1 MSRLRQFQTAL
12 KNDIYT
18 QWNLGY
24 RNVLGVLPTGGGK
37 SVLTGDIMRE
47 SNDAA
52 VVAAHR
58 GELVSQLSRALAAEG
73 VRHRII
79 GPDSLRRDCISLQL
93 AELGRSYHDP
103 GSRVAVAGVDTLVK
117 RDVSH
122 DSWFR
127 QVKLWVQDEAHHV
140 QQNNKWGKIAGM
152 FPNARGLGFTA
163 TPVRM
168 GASGLGVHSGGV
180 FDAMAVG
187 PTGRELIHR
196 GFLTDYR
203 IFAPPS
209 DVNYKNVGLSVTG
222 DYSMPQLRAAV
233 HASNRIVGDV
243 ITHYLRIAP
252 GKLGITFAVDVEAA
266 QELAQAYRAAGVPA
280 EVLRCLRPGA
290 HLLAFGGTRTFHR
303 LACAIEDAGF
313 EIRDCMQWLYGSG
326 FPKSHDVSRAID
338 REEGAT
344 EAARQWD
351 GHGTALKPAWEPII
365 VARKP
370 LDGTVA
376 QNVQQWGCGGLA
388 IDACRIDGAPDPAS
402 WTAKRADGD
411 GLGRLGQR
419 SANVAAM
426 NAGLIQPPTGR
437 WPANV
442 ILDEEAGAM
451 LDAQSGNRPG
461 MSSGGKHKP
470 GSKGGMFGAID
481 CEHTA
486 RGDSGGA
493 SRFFY
498 QAKASRS
505 ERDAGLEEFEARS
518 RAEATRRKEG
528 SAGSKNAAAG
538 AGGENCRN
546 IHPTVKPIALARY
559 LARLILPPI
568 PDARML
574 TPFSGSGSEVIG
586 ALQAGWS
593 HVDGIDSWDVAVRI
607 SRARIA
613 HWASRIEPVQLDL
626 AGE

>member
-1 MSRLRQFQTAL
+1 MSAT
-12 KNDIYT
+12 IHE
-18 QWNLGY
+18 
-24 RNVLGVLPTGGGK
+24 
-37 SVLTGDIMRE
+37 GD
-47 SNDAA
+47 
-52 VVAAHR
+52 
-58 GELVSQLSRALAAEG
+58 ALA
-73 VRHRII
+73 I
-79 GPDSLRRDCISLQL
+79 LRTLPSDH
-93 AELGRSYHDP
+93 YH
-103 GSRVAVAGVDTLVK
+103 GS
-117 RDVSH
+117 
-122 DSWFR
+122 
-127 QVKLWVQDEAHHV
+127 
-140 QQNNKWGKIAGM
+140 
-152 FPNARGLGFTA
+152 
-163 TPVRM
+163 
-168 GASGLGVHSGGV
+168 
-180 FDAMAVG
+180 
-187 PTGRELIHR
+187 
-196 GFLTDYR
+196 LTD
-203 IFAPPS
+203 PP
-209 DVNYKNVGLSVTG
+209 YGLSFMG
-222 DYSMPQLRAAV
+222 
-233 HASNRIVGDV
+233 HAWD
-243 ITHYLRIAP
+243 H
-252 GKLGITFAVDVEAA
+252 
-266 QELAQAYRAAGVPA
+266 GVPSAEVWA

-303 LACAIEDAGF
+303 LTCAIEDAGF
-313 EIRDCMQWLYGSG
+313 EIRDCMMWLYGSG

-344 EAARQWD
+344 EAARQWS

-451 LDAQSGNRPG
+451 LDAQTEGKLHSAGPRQGPQAKWAKPSRPSVYGDGVGAGPSG
-461 MSSGGKHKP
+461 
-470 GSKGGMFGAID
+470 
-481 CEHTA
+481 A
-486 RGDSGGA
+486 RFGDSGGA

-505 ERDAGLEEFEARS
+505 ERDAGLEEFEAAQSLYTRGTGLKANGDGSERS
-518 RAEATRRKEG
+518 E
-528 SAGSKNAAAG
+528 S
-538 AGGENCRN
+538 RN

-559 LARLILPPI
+559 LARLILPPV

-613 HWASRIEPVQLDL
+613 HWSAQ
-626 AGE
+626 

>member
-1 MSRLRQFQTAL
+1 MPSHTIHEGDALSILRT
-12 KNDIYT
+12 
-18 QWNLGY
+18 
-24 RNVLGVLPTGGGK
+24 LP
-37 SVLTGDIMRE
+37 SD
-47 SNDAA
+47 
-52 VVAAHR
+52 H
-58 GELVSQLSRALAAEG
+58 
-73 VRHRII
+73 
-79 GPDSLRRDCISLQL
+79 
-93 AELGRSYHDP
+93 YH
-103 GSRVAVAGVDTLVK
+103 GS
-117 RDVSH
+117 
-122 DSWFR
+122 
-127 QVKLWVQDEAHHV
+127 
-140 QQNNKWGKIAGM
+140 
-152 FPNARGLGFTA
+152 
-163 TPVRM
+163 
-168 GASGLGVHSGGV
+168 
-180 FDAMAVG
+180 
-187 PTGRELIHR
+187 
-196 GFLTDYR
+196 LTD
-203 IFAPPS
+203 PP
-209 DVNYKNVGLSVTG
+209 YGLSFMG
-222 DYSMPQLRAAV
+222 
-233 HASNRIVGDV
+233 HAWD
-243 ITHYLRIAP
+243 H
-252 GKLGITFAVDVEAA
+252 
-266 QELAQAYRAAGVPA
+266 GVPSAEVWA

-451 LDAQSGNRPG
+451 LDAQSGERKSTLTGRADPLVQHADP
-461 MSSGGKHKP
+461 SGTRA
-470 GSKGGMFGAID
+470 SMFGND
-481 CEHTA
+481 QA
-486 RGDSGGA
+486 RGNVYADSGGA

-498 QAKASRS
+498 CPKASRA
-505 ERDAGLEEFEARS
+505 ERDAGLEAFEARS

-568 PDARML
+568 PNARML